1 MPDIA
6 APTLT
11 DAERA
16 LIPALWP
23 DAEGAA
29 PGTAFLDWQRATLAA
44 EIERRAA
51 IKASA
56 EAQATVGEAV
66 QAVRDE
72 FPTVFGE

>member
-1 MPDIA
+1 MTDIA
-6 APTLT
+6 ALTLS

-16 LIPALWP
+16 QIPTLWP
-23 DAEGAA
+23 DPEGVQ
-29 PGTAFLDWQRATLAA
+29 PGTSFLEWQRDTLAA

-56 EAQATVGEAV
+56 DAQATVADAV

>member
-6 APTLT
+6 ALTLT

-23 DAEGAA
+23 DADGVA

-56 EAQATVGEAV
+56 DAQATVADAV

>member
-1 MPDIA
+1 MSDISA
-6 APTLT
+6 LTLT
-11 DAERA
+11 DPERA
-16 LIPALWP
+16 TILAYWP
-23 DAEGAA
+23 DPAAFAE
-29 PGTAFLDWQRATLAA
+29 WQRSTLAA

-56 EAQATVGEAV
+56 DAQATVADAV

>member
-1 MPDIA
+1 MPA
-6 APTLT
+6 VRVLY
-11 DAERA
+11 
-16 LIPALWP
+16 ALWS
-23 DAEGAA
+23 DSTE
-29 PGTAFLDWQRATLAA
+29 FVEWQRGTLAA

-66 QAVRDE
+66 QLVRDS

>member
-1 MPDIA
+1 MPDITA
-6 APTLT
+6 LTLT

-23 DAEGAA
+23 DPEGVT
-29 PGTAFLDWQRATLAA
+29 PGTSFLAWQRATLAA

>member
-1 MPDIA
+1 MADITA
-6 APTLT
+6 LTLT

-23 DAEGAA
+23 DPEGVTT
-29 PGTAFLDWQRATLAA
+29 GTAFLDWQRATLAA

-56 EAQATVGEAV
+56 DAQATVADAV

>member
-1 MPDIA
+1 MTAITA
-6 APTLT
+6 LTLT
-11 DAERA
+11 GPELAQIA
-16 LIPALWP
+16 ALWP
-23 DAEGAA
+23 DAQGAT
-29 PGTAFLDWQRATLAA
+29 PGTSFLDWQRATLAA

-56 EAQATVGEAV
+56 DAQDTVADAV

>member
-6 APTLT
+6 ALTLT

-23 DAEGAA
+23 DPKGSV

-44 EIERRAA
+44 
-51 IKASA
+51 
-56 EAQATVGEAV
+56 
-66 QAVRDE
+66 
-72 FPTVFGE
+72 

>member
-6 APTLT
+6 ALTLT
-11 DAERA
+11 DSERA

-23 DAEGAA
+23 DPQGAA
-29 PGTAFLDWQRATLAA
+29 PGTSFLAWQRDTLAA

-56 EAQATVGEAV
+56 DAQATVADAV